1 MTSPEMEEA
10 REAVKPP
17 GPRNCVISFLLLGYF
32 RITREDT
39 APLPEAFSPLQ
50 QHAQVMTTITL

>member
-1 MTSPEMEEA
+1 MEEA